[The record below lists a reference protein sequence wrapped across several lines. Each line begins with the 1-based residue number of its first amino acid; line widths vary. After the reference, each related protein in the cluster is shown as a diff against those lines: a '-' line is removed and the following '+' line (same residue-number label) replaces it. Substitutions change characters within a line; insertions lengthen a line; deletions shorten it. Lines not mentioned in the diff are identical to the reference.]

1 MNLLERSAAVAVIP
15 RPGILAI
22 QLALMKALA
31 LTLLLLQSTLP
42 PWDRLHLPLDVEIDL
57 DILVLLWLL
66 ILHINNRPSLV
77 VTKPPTRAP
86 DLVSILNL
94 LRPTFSQI
102 QCSSAPVLELITS

>member
-1 MNLLERSAAVAVIP
+1 MNLHERSAVVAVIP

-22 QLALMKALA
+22 HLVLLKALA
-31 LTLLLLQSTLP
+31 LTLLLVPLQGTLP
-42 PWDRLHLPLDVEIDL
+42 PWERLHLPLDVEIDL

-66 ILHINNRPSLV
+66 VLHINNRPSLV

-94 LRPTFSQI
+94 LRPTFFQI
-102 QCSSAPVLELITS
+102 